1 MNKAKRLMAILLMIA
16 VAFTF
21 TACGDSQKKTYE
33 SASNLLNKG
42 KYAEA
47 AEKFEKLGSYEDA
60 SQMTMY
66 AKALNEAESGNYE
79 VALKT
84 FDSLGAF
91 KDAPQMISY
100 YTARE
105 LEDWGFYEKASEQ
118 YNENPLF
125 KDSQERSL
133 NCLYQLAAEESARG
147 RYDDA
152 IALYRYLDDYKDSKK
167 KVSQTQTA
175 KQEDMYSRAAECVE
189 NEEYDKA
196 LELYQQ
202 LGSYKDSSAKAAEIQ
217 SHRYFEV
224 NSSQNGYF
232 TVYNPEL
239 RKWGFIDT
247 TGKLVIPCKLDD
259 TYPFREGLVRVEKDG
274 KYGFIDTTG
283 KLVVP
288 CEWDDAYSFRDGL
301 ACVEK
306 DDKWGFIDTTGELV
320 IPCEWDS
327 AYSNGYI
334 ALIKNGYLT
343 IVDKEGNRVF

>member
-66 AKALNEAESGNYE
+66 AKALNEVESGNYE

-133 NCLYQLAAEESARG
+133 NCLYQLAAEERANG
-147 RYDDA
+147 NYDDA
-152 IALYRYLDDYKDSKK
+152 IVLYQYLDDYKDS
-167 KVSQTQTA
+167 
-175 KQEDMYSRAAECVE
+175 
-189 NEEYDKA
+189 
-196 LELYQQ
+196 
-202 LGSYKDSSAKAAEIQ
+202 
-217 SHRYFEV
+217 
-224 NSSQNGYF
+224 
-232 TVYNPEL
+232 
-239 RKWGFIDT
+239 
-247 TGKLVIPCKLDD
+247 
-259 TYPFREGLVRVEKDG
+259 
-274 KYGFIDTTG
+274 
-283 KLVVP
+283 
-288 CEWDDAYSFRDGL
+288 
-301 ACVEK
+301 
-306 DDKWGFIDTTGELV
+306 
-320 IPCEWDS
+320 
-327 AYSNGYI
+327 
-334 ALIKNGYLT
+334 
-343 IVDKEGNRVF
+343 

>member
-100 YTARE
+100 YTARK
-105 LEDWGFYEKASEQ
+105 LEDEGEYESASKR

-133 NCLYQLAAEESARG
+133 NCLYLLAEEMNARE
-147 RYDDA
+147 RYFDA
-152 IALYRYLDDYKDSKK
+152 I
-167 KVSQTQTA
+167 V
-175 KQEDMYSRAAECVE
+175 
-189 NEEYDKA
+189 
-196 LELYQQ
+196 LYQQ
-202 LGSYKDSSAKAAEIQ
+202 LGDYKDSRVKAAEIRPHNYEYVE
-217 SHRYFEV
+217 SWED
-224 NSSQNGYF
+224 GYF
-232 TVYNPEL
+232 AVGGSEL
-239 RKWGFIDT
+239 GEYIGFIDINGTLINLITMNEINDTSKFSDGLARVEKDSQYGFIDTTGKLVVPYGWDFAFSFSDGLACVEKDDKRGFIDT
-247 TGKLVIPCKLDD
+247 TGKLVIPC
-259 TYPFREGLVRVEKDG
+259 
-274 KYGFIDTTG
+274 
-283 KLVVP
+283 
-288 CEWDDAYSFRDGL
+288 EWDYAFSFSDGL

-306 DDKWGFIDTTGELV
+306 GWQMGIH
-320 IPCEWDS
+320 
-327 AYSNGYI
+327 
-334 ALIKNGYLT
+334 
-343 IVDKEGNRVF
+343 